1 MKKRKRPWILIGLCV
16 LSMGGGL
23 LGVLIG
29 VLSIIDIEMIKFFGR
44 IPGYASIF
52 SLTNEAH
59 FLYPYVKII
68 LYGISFTGALY
79 ILKLRKTG
87 FYMYAAAQIILLIIP
102 YLMWS
107 SIPVYTFF
115 ADLPDMIFTFAF
127 IGAYM
132 LYLPYMNP
140 KQDQEASGTEK

>member
-1 MKKRKRPWILIGLCV
+1 MLTVLCIF
-16 LSMGGGL
+16 SMGGGV

-29 VLSIIDIEMIKFFGR
+29 ILSIIDIELIKVFAR

-68 LYGISFTGALY
+68 LYGVSFTGALY
-79 ILKLRKTG
+79 ILKLKKTG
-87 FYMYAAAQIILLIIP
+87 FYLYSTAQILLLVIP

-127 IGAYM
+127 IGAYT

-140 KQDQEASGTEK
+140 VPDQDTNGTEK